1 MFRVFVA
8 QLQVQ
13 EITTYYTY
21 RLEIHCDKSIFCTL
35 KDDEAL
41 KKHEL
46 IQKHN
51 MQQDEIRKQ
60 VITVIFPRKQ
70 IIPFY
75 QPQYIS
81 TCTTKETNTLSPV
94 PRSARKTA
102 VLPKLVSVCFA
113 VVCLF

>member
-1 MFRVFVA
+1 M
-8 QLQVQ
+8 
-13 EITTYYTY
+13 EIRY
-21 RLEIHCDKSIFCTL
+21 DKSIFCTL

-60 VITVIFPRKQ
+60 VITVIFPGKQ

-75 QPQYIS
+75 RPQYIS

-94 PRSARKTA
+94 LRRARKTA
-102 VLPKLVSVCFA
+102 VLPKLFSVCFTSY
-113 VVCLF
+113 VFFEKV